1 MCLPVVL
8 VRLGETAG
16 DSTDDLDELQ
26 LNVEIIIFYI
36 FKSYLCF

>member
-16 DSTDDLDELQ
+16 DSTDDLDEL
-26 LNVEIIIFYI
+26 LLSVELILFDIV
-36 FKSYLCF
+36 